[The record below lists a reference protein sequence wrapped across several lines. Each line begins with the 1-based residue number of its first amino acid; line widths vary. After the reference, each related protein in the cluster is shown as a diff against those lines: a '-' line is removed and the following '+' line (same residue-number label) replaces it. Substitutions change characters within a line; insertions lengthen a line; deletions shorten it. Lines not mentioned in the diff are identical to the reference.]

1 MSWTKHP
8 WERIYAKDG
17 RVFDEPFP
25 GFNEVLRI
33 FRENG
38 CGRVLD
44 LGCGTGRHAV
54 AFAREGVSVLG
65 LDISMTGLRITQT
78 WAREEAVHIA
88 LAQADM
94 RVGLP
99 VADSMFDAIF
109 STQVIHHAMLDQGRR
124 TIGDIHRILQPG
136 GWAFVSVGATKTEG
150 APFEEIDPGT
160 FVPST
165 GSEAGLP
172 HHIFTEESLQHEFR
186 AFEIHEISR
195 RAEGRVLAIWAR
207 KPQ

>member
-1 MSWTKHP
+1 MNPETHP

-25 GFNEVLRI
+25 RFDEVLRI
-33 FRENG
+33 FSQKG
-38 CGRVLD
+38 CSRILD
-44 LGCGTGRHAV
+44 LGCGTGRHAI
-54 AFAREGVSVLG
+54 AFAREGFSVLG
-65 LDISMTGLRITQT
+65 LDISMTGLRITQS
-78 WAREEAVHIA
+78 WAWEEAEDIA

-99 VADSMFDAIF
+99 VADSTFDAVF
-109 STQVIHHAMLDQGRR
+109 STQVIHHAMLGQIRR
-124 TIGDIHRILQPG
+124 TIGDVQRILQPG
-136 GWAFVSVGATKTEG
+136 GWAFISVGAAKTEG
-150 APFEEIDPGT
+150 GPFEEIEPGT

-172 HHIFTEESLQHEFR
+172 HHIFTEESLQNEFR
-186 AFEIHEISR
+186 AFEIIEISL

-207 KPQ
+207 KP